1 MFQFSQFHTHKYLQ
15 HAKYEQY
22 ASKNKK
28 SYMQKPEKLL
38 NGTVPTLGA
47 NCRKC
52 FLQGFRAV
60 VQFF

>member
-1 MFQFSQFHTHKYLQ
+1 MLNMNNMYEKIKKL
-15 HAKYEQY
+15 HAKT
-22 ASKNKK
+22 
-28 SYMQKPEKLL
+28 EKWL

>member
-1 MFQFSQFHTHKYLQ
+1 MFQFSQLHTHKYLQ

-28 SYMQKPEKLL
+28 VTCKKTEKWL
-38 NGTVPTLGA
+38 NGTVPTLGT